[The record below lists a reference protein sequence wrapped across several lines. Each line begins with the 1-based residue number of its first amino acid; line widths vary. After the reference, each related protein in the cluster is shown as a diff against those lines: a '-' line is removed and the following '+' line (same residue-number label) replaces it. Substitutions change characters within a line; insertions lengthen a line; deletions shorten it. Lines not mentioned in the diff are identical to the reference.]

1 MLERFGGKYIYILI
15 NKKKVAEFKAVTYR
29 KITFKTYIK

>member
-15 NKKKVAEFKAVTYR
+15 NKKTLAELAV
-29 KITFKTYIK
+29 IPHHIK